1 MTRTIKQNMD
11 AKQRSVFPTQSS
23 VLEEDALL
31 RHVVRDYAIA
41 PAKSCRFFDR
51 GDSDI
56 YRVETAEHFYYLKVY
71 RPPNTKEQ
79 AESEARF
86 VHRLAEADLPVVR
99 PIPRHDGVYASVA
112 YAGEGARPILLFEEA
127 PSPLP
132 RTPSENQI
140 LALGSLV
147 ARVHEI
153 ADSEPAPKDI
163 PSFDLETLDKERIPA
178 IRTFATTEED
188 TAFLADAMASIRPT
202 IEGIPKTA
210 PEWGLCHADLVLSN
224 ARGDAQGVW
233 LFDFGNLAHTYRGFD
248 LSIVYWSLG
257 HRDREKRDD
266 LWAAFLDGY
275 TAIRPLPAKL
285 TERLPAFLAM
295 WELAFL
301 GGNAESLPLRL
312 GTVPFESA
320 FMHDGFDRIREI
332 LSPADMEEQAKGN

>member
-1 MTRTIKQNMD
+1 
-11 AKQRSVFPTQSS
+11 
-23 VLEEDALL
+23 
-31 RHVVRDYAIA
+31 VRDYAIA

-56 YRVETAEHFYYLKVY
+56 YRVETEQHLYYLKVY
-71 RPPNTKEQ
+71 RPPNTQEQ

-86 VHRLAEADLPVVR
+86 VHRLAEANLPVVR

-127 PSPLP
+127 PPPLP
-132 RTPSENQI
+132 RTPSEDQI
-140 LALGSLV
+140 SALGSLV
-147 ARVHEI
+147 TRVHEI
-153 ADSEPAPKDI
+153 ADSEPTPNGI
-163 PSFDLETLDKERIPA
+163 SSFDLETLVKERIPA

-188 TAFLADAMASIRPT
+188 AAFLDNVLAIIRPT
-202 IEGIPKTA
+202 IEAIPRTA

-233 LFDFGNLAHTYRGFD
+233 LFDFGNLACTYRGFD

-266 LWAAFLDGY
+266 LWAAFLGGY

-285 TERLPAFLAM
+285 RERLPAYLAM
-295 WELAFL
+295 RELALL

-312 GTVPFESA
+312 GTAPFEST
-320 FMHDGFDRIREI
+320 FMHDGFSRIRRI
-332 LSPADMEEQAKGN
+332 LSLADMEEPARLD